1 MKTLLSTLM
10 AVALVGQPFMLQAAQ
25 APANPPAKP
34 KVAGTSQAVSSG
46 VNMENVEMGMIVGG
60 VVAAVAAGASGGGS
74 HGSSKHHDCHCQG
87 GGGTTGTT
95 GTTH

>member
-10 AVALVGQPFMLQAAQ
+10 AVAISAQPLMLQAAQ
-25 APANPPAKP
+25 APANAPAKP

-46 VNMENVEMGMIVGG
+46 VNMENVEMGLLVGG
-60 VVAAVAAGASGGGS
+60 VVVAVAAGASGGGN
-74 HGSSKHHDCHCQG
+74 SSKHHDCHCQG